1 MAYTYAKSCPAE
13 HLRDG
18 EIWPNGTLKDTAP
31 IEAHFSKALAQRL
44 HHARAGRSLKEIAHI
59 AGVSQDAISRLLR
72 GLTWGTIPV
81 IVRIEHALDTQLWD
95 TNHITTP
102 RQPTTAARQHEP
114 RPLMPQPPLPDQ
126 TWRANETHCHD
137 DKLMSERQA
146 RHERPCGAGW
156 FTDGAPISVSRH
168 STGAAPQACAMN

>member
-13 HLRDG
+13 HLQDG

-102 RQPTTAARQHEP
+102 NNQQQ
-114 RPLMPQPPLPDQ
+114 RPDN
-126 TWRANETHCHD
+126 TSAN
-137 DKLMSERQA
+137 R
-146 RHERPCGAGW
+146 
-156 FTDGAPISVSRH
+156 
-168 STGAAPQACAMN
+168 